1 MNWIPRLVLCAL
13 TALLLFSG
21 FNFVRSRW
29 FGSSETSI
37 WNVLE
42 YGFQIAQEER
52 RADELSQQ
60 GSAVQQCTMRKEVIL
75 NKLLDG
81 RLTLVEAAQ
90 SFGRLNEET
99 YGHCDPCPEIRA
111 APSVEEG
118 LCLNVLTWVRTVLH
132 GQPERAAAALARCEA
147 EFHDL
152 FPGRPTVSPLH
163 GAVDESASATLTLP
177 PPPTGAAGERR
188 GLGAPS
194 VR

>member
-1 MNWIPRLVLCAL
+1 MNWLPRLVLCAL
-13 TALLLFSG
+13 TALLLFCG

-29 FGSSETSI
+29 FGSSEASI

-60 GSAVQQCTMRKEVIL
+60 SGAVQQCTMRKEEVL

-99 YGHCDPCPEIRA
+99 YGRCDPYPEIQA

-118 LCLNVLTWVRTVLH
+118 LCLNVLTWVRTELH
-132 GQPERAAAALARCEA
+132 DQPERAAAALAHYEA

-152 FPGRPTVSPLH
+152 FPGRPTRSPLQ
-163 GAVDESASATLTLP
+163 GALDEPASAGLTLP
-177 PPPTGAAGERR
+177 HRPTGAAGERR